1 MLVEIPEN
9 IFAEVREEA
18 QGIVHGAVYLQIHF
32 RDSQVQ
38 YFKTNREK
46 SKSVTPKNTNTNGE
60 LDNTRTYSS
69 NNSKMSKGMK
79 K

>member
-1 MLVEIPEN
+1 MRVTIPEN
-9 IFAEVREEA
+9 IFDEVRAES
-18 QGIVHGAVYLQIHF
+18 QGIRHGSISLIIHF

-46 SKSVTPKNTNTNGE
+46 SNSVTPLDTNTSGE

-69 NNSKMSKGMK
+69 NHSKVSKGVK
-79 K
+79 N